1 VDPSK
6 TIGIDLWA
14 GQVRGGP
21 NMQTCYG
28 VSMQMRRDVQP
39 WSVRQL
45 FMGAYVRFADLCRE
59 VDEPGLALLAIDEYS
74 GVPAGLVRL
83 RARVGRHVAAIV
95 GRHDQCDLFLDRHS
109 SLALRHLAV
118 VLDPVTNWERGQAS
132 VKYRVLDLRTEA
144 GFTDESGK
152 HMRGMRADGPAI
164 MRVAGHAVFV
174 LPLGDPSDWP
184 QRADEAWDM
193 LPERVYFDEMQHRPD
208 GSVVNM
214 PLDVNSRRSM
224 VYRTHGPRDT
234 GAGLVAPS
242 ASGPVDVAGTLEI
255 MGETRFGAL
264 KIGDRALRDG
274 VLVGRYARCDGA
286 TLLEDNSLSRVH
298 ALLLQIDDT
307 LMLIDTASR
316 NGTFMPGQA
325 PARVIT
331 ITSDSEINLGKH
343 TQIRWRWAD

>member
-1 VDPSK
+1 MDPAK

-28 VSMQMRRDVQP
+28 VTAQMRRDVEP
-39 WSVRQL
+39 WTVRQL
-45 FMGAYVRFADLCRE
+45 FMGAYVRFADLCRD
-59 VDEPGLALLAIDEYS
+59 VDEPGVALLAVDEYS

-83 RARVGRHVAAIV
+83 RARPGRHVAAIV

-118 VLDPVTNWERGQAS
+118 VLDPVTNWERGQAT
-132 VKYRVLDLRTEA
+132 VKYRVLDLRTDN

-164 MRVAGHAVFV
+164 MRVAGYAVFV
-174 LPLGDPSDWP
+174 LPLGDPTDWP

-193 LPERVYFDEMQHRPD
+193 LPERVYFDEMQSRPD
-208 GSVVNM
+208 GSVVNV
-214 PLDVNSRRSM
+214 PLDVNTRRSM

-234 GAGLVAPS
+234 GVGLVQPGAHNP
-242 ASGPVDVAGTLEI
+242 DVAGVLHI
-255 MGETRFGAL
+255 IGENRFGAL
-264 KIGDRALRDG
+264 KIGERALRDG

-286 TLLEDNSLSRVH
+286 TLLEDTSLSRVH
-298 ALLLQIDDT
+298 ALLLQVDDT
-307 LMLIDTASR
+307 LMLVDTASR
-316 NGTFMPGQA
+316 NGTFVPGQA

-331 ITSDSEINLGKH
+331 ITGDYEINLGKH
-343 TQIRWRWAD
+343 TRIRWRWAD